1 MTQQSLIALSVLR
14 RLRRSRVKLLWLW
27 LFLDQGIKQ
36 WWLSSGRV
44 VELNSGVAGGLG
56 AGFDWLAVMV
66 GLIAWVYYKFGW
78 RWQVGLMVIGGLSN
92 LLDRLR
98 WGGVVDYINFFNLF
112 SFNLADGL
120 VVVGML
126 GLIYKEVYGA
136 KDNI

>member
-1 MTQQSLIALSVLR
+1 
-14 RLRRSRVKLLWLW
+14 VKLLWLW

-56 AGFDWLAVMV
+56 TGFDWLAVKV